1 MVFSVDRWNQVR
13 GVSIMR
19 FPADR
24 EIYSGKLTCKNL
36 SFLFPNWRTDGWTET
51 GKRRRTRGRRRRMKE
66 HTPRAIKAPSFN
78 IFDGDPCVSWK
89 GGKKESPPA
98 RTSISKK
105 RRREGLRGIIYYH
118 SSPVEWRNEG
128 YLFIYLFIIIIIT
141 KMIKGNADPLK
152 WLSNAPPF
160 LGIES
165 SLLSL

>member
-36 SFLFPNWRTDGWTET
+36 SGRT
-51 GKRRRTRGRRRRMKE
+51 GKRRRTRRTRRRRRRRKRRE

-78 IFDGDPCVSWK
+78 IFDGDPCVCVGK
-89 GGKKESPPA
+89 GEEKESPPA

-105 RRREGLRGIIYYH
+105 RRREGFKENYLLSFLGSR
-118 SSPVEWRNEG
+118 VEEWRKGG
-128 YLFIYLFIIIIIT
+128 YLFIYLFIIIIT